1 MNKTKKPKYKQKPNK
16 MKNKLLILLGAG
28 LLSFL
33 TPNELAA
40 QVPTAQF
47 TVPAN
52 ACEGQTVQIS
62 DNSTD
67 SPTAWSYT
75 IEGVATVATVQ
86 NPVVTFT
93 AAGIYNITLVA
104 SNVNGDSSPAVETI
118 TVNALPTVTVA
129 GLTDVCSG
137 DMATLSGNGAST
149 YTWTGGITDNTPF
162 VANTSTTYVVTGTD
176 MNGCSNTATVALN
189 VKALPVVSISGGTAV
204 CMGSAISLTASGA
217 DSFAWIG
224 GPAQA
229 ELTDSPTT
237 NTTYTVVGTDAVT
250 TCTNSST
257 RMITVNALPT
267 VTVNSEAICEGSVFT
282 MNPGGAQTYVFSNG
296 SSTIIPLIGES
307 YTVTGTDA
315 NGCVGTAVADVTLNA
330 LPTITVNDG
339 TICAGTV
346 FTISPNGAQTY
357 SYSSAG
363 NSNTVSP
370 TANAT
375 YTVTGTDLNGC
386 VSPEVVSTVSVNP
399 LPSASV
405 NSGSICAG
413 DVFTINPTGADSF
426 TYITGSNTVSP
437 SASTSY
443 TIEGSDNTTGC
454 VARVVSAVTVYSL
467 PVVGVANGT
476 LCAGSVYTMSP
487 TGANSYIYSSGD
499 ATVAPTT
506 NTSYSITGV
515 SAEGCKS
522 ASDAVVAV
530 TVYTLPVV
538 SVTSGTI
545 CLGSVYTMTAT
556 GAASYVY
563 SNGNATI
570 SPLTTTTVAVTGLS
584 PEGCAS
590 SNTAVATISV
600 NSLPTVSIAAIS
612 PICAGE
618 TATLDVTGATTFT
631 WNTNSNDA
639 SYTVTPTS
647 NTGYTVTGTDANG
660 CENSAS
666 YTVVV
671 NALPVISVNSG
682 TICPDGSFTMNPN
695 GATSY
700 VFSNGNAVVSPNTTT
715 SYTVVGMDGNGC
727 ISAMVVST
735 VNVLNQL
742 TITVSGNTTICS
754 GQTATLTANGATT
767 YSWNTNNQTGT
778 LNVNPTVNTSYTV
791 TGISSGCSNT
801 AVVSVAV
808 NALPSLTVSS
818 NASTLICIG
827 ESIVLTAS
835 GANSYAWDGTNG
847 TANYTVNPTVNSSYT
862 LTGTDANS
870 CSNTIVYNQEVQ
882 DCTGLPKNAASA
894 TEFNVYPNP
903 TNGDFFVRLSESAH
917 IEVMNGLG
925 QTVLSSDLKDGVS
938 QLSLSEQPKG
948 IYFVQLKQGS
958 SAKILKI
965 VKN

>member
-1 MNKTKKPKYKQKPNK
+1 MNRTKKPKYNQKPNK
-16 MKNKLLILLGAG
+16 MKKKLLILLGAG

-33 TPNELAA
+33 APAELAA

-47 TVPAN
+47 NLAAA
-52 ACEGQTVQIS
+52 ACEGQTVQIT

-75 IEGVATVATVQ
+75 IEGVASVATVQ

-93 AAGIYNITLVA
+93 SAGIYNITLIA
-104 SNVNGDSSPAVETI
+104 TNANGDSSPAVETI
-118 TVNALPTVTVA
+118 TINALPAVTA
-129 GLTDVCSG
+129 PALTDVCAGSL
-137 DMATLSGNGAST
+137 ATLNGNGANT
-149 YTWTGGITDNTPF
+149 YTWTGGITDGTPF
-162 VANTSTTYVVTGTD
+162 TANTSTTYVVTGTD
-176 MNGCSNTATVALN
+176 LNGCSNTASAGIN
-189 VKALPVVSISGGTAV
+189 IKALPAVSITGNAAV

-217 DSFAWIG
+217 DSFAWTG

-229 ELTDSPTT
+229 ELTDSPTA
-237 NTTYTVVGTDAVT
+237 NTTYTVIGTDAIT
-250 TCTNSST
+250 SCTNAST
-257 RMITVNALPT
+257 KVITVNALPT
-267 VTVNSEAICEGSVFT
+267 VTVNSQAICEGSVFT
-282 MNPGGAQTYVFSNG
+282 MIPGGAQTYVFSNG
-296 SSTIIPLIGES
+296 SESVIPTMNAS

-315 NGCVGTAVADVTLNA
+315 NGCIADAVAEVTVNI
-330 LPTITVNDG
+330 LPSISVNDG

-346 FTISPNGAQTY
+346 FTMSPNGAQTY
-357 SYSSAG
+357 SYSSTG
-363 NSNTVSP
+363 NTNTVSP

-375 YTVTGTDLNGC
+375 YTVFGTDLNGC
-386 VSPEVVSTVSVNP
+386 VSLGVVSTISVNP

-405 NSGSICAG
+405 NSGTLCAG

-437 SASTSY
+437 TASISY

-454 VARVVSAVTVYSL
+454 VARVISAVTVYSL
-467 PVVGVANGT
+467 PVVSISNGT
-476 LCAGSVYTMSP
+476 LCSGSVYTMSP
-487 TGANSYIYSSGD
+487 TGAASYIYSSTH

-522 ASDAVVAV
+522 ASEAVVAI

-570 SPLTTTTVAVTGLS
+570 SPASSTTVGVTGLS
-584 PEGCAS
+584 AEGCVS

-600 NSLPTVSIAAIS
+600 NVLPSVSVATINA
-612 PICAGE
+612 ICAGE
-618 TATLDVTGATTFT
+618 TATLDVSGATTYT

-647 NTGYTVTGTDANG
+647 NTGYTVAGTDANG
-660 CENSAS
+660 CKNSTS

-682 TICPDGSFTMNPN
+682 TICPGGSFTMNPN
-695 GATSY
+695 GASTY
-700 VFSNGNAVVSPNTTT
+700 IYSNGSAIVSPNTTT
-715 SYTVVGMDGNGC
+715 SYTVVGTDANGC

-735 VNVLNQL
+735 VNVLNSL
-742 TITVSGNTTICS
+742 TITVSGNTTICN

-778 LNVNPTVNTSYTV
+778 LNVNPTANTSYTV

-808 NALPSLTVSS
+808 NALPSLTISS
-818 NASTLICIG
+818 SASTLICIG
-827 ESIVLTAS
+827 ENVVLTAS

-847 TANYTVNPTVNSSYT
+847 TANYTVNPTANTSYT
-862 LTGTDANS
+862 VTGTDANS
-870 CSNTIVYNQEVQ
+870 CSNTVVYNQEVQ
-882 DCTGLPKNAASA
+882 DCTGLPKNAGSA
-894 TEFNVYPNP
+894 VAINVYPNP
-903 TNGDFFVRLSESAH
+903 SNGDFFIRLSESAH
-917 IEVMNGLG
+917 VEVVNSLG
-925 QTVLSSDLKDGVS
+925 QTVFSSDLKEGTAQVS
-938 QLSLSEQPKG
+938 LNEQPKG
-948 IYFVQLKQGS
+948 FYFVQVKQGG
-958 SAKILKI
+958 SAKVLKI